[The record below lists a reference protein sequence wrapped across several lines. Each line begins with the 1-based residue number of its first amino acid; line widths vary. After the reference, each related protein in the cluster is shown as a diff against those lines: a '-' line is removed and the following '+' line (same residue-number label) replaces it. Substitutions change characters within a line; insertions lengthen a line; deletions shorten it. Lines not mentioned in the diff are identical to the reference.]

1 MTKINFKEFPLK
13 KGLSSKDHQ
22 ILDVRESLANL
33 IYTNIN
39 GIAALTLAQKIYNSD
54 GETEY
59 DDNEITMLKSVAEQL
74 CTARMIDSLNALI

>member
-1 MTKINFKEFPLK
+1 MTKISFKEFPLK
-13 KGLSSKDHQ
+13 KGLGSKDHQ

-33 IYTNIN
+33 IYSNIN

-59 DDNEITMLKSVAEQL
+59 DDNEISIIKGVAEQL

>member
-1 MTKINFKEFPLK
+1 MTKISFKEFPLK

-22 ILDVRESLANL
+22 ILDVRESLADL

-54 GETEY
+54 GETEF
-59 DDNEITMLKSVAEQL
+59 DDNEITMLKSVVEQL
-74 CTARMIDSLNALI
+74 CTARMIDSLNAFL